1 MIVVMGPNSTE
12 NDAKM
17 VLGHIETKDGLKAH
31 MIAGEAQNVIGVIGQ
46 IYPELQNELELMSG
60 VGEVIRVSKP
70 YKLAG
75 RDFHP
80 DDSIIKVGDVSI
92 GGNEMVVMAGPCAV
106 EDRQQ
111 ILDTARTAKAAGAR
125 ILRGGAFKPRSSP
138 YSFRG
143 LGEEGLRLL
152 GDARDE
158 TGLPIITEVMNSND
172 VELVERHADILQ
184 VGARNVQNFNL
195 LDAVGQIRKPVLL
208 KRGFSTSYEEWLLSA
223 EYIIA
228 GGNNQVILCERG
240 IRTFE
245 TYTRNT
251 LDLEAIPVIKKL
263 SHLPIVADPSHATG
277 RWDLVTPMAFAAVAA
292 GAHGLLIE
300 VHPNPD
306 KALSDG
312 PQSLNFD
319 NFQRLMEGVRGIAG
333 AVGRT
338 VAPGQG

>member
-1 MIVVMGPNSTE
+1 MIVVMGPNSTK
-12 NDAKM
+12 NDAEK
-17 VLGHIETKDGLKAH
+17 VLSHIETKVGLKAH

-46 IYPELQNELELMSG
+46 IYPELQNELELMPG

-80 DDSIIKVGDVSI
+80 DDSVIKVGDVSI

-111 ILDTARTAKAAGAR
+111 ILDTARIAKASGAR

-152 GDARDE
+152 SEARDE

-184 VGARNVQNFNL
+184 IGARNVQNFNL
-195 LDAVGQIRKPVLL
+195 LDVVGQIRKPVLL

-228 GGNNQVILCERG
+228 GGNHQVILCERG

-263 SHLPIVADPSHATG
+263 SHLPIVVDPSHATG
-277 RWDLVTPMAFAAVAA
+277 RWDLVTPMALAAVAA